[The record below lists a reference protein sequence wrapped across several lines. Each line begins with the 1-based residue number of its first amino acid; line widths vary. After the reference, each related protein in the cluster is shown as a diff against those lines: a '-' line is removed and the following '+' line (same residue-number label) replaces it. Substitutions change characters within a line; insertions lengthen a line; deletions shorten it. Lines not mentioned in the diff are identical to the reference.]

1 MEISSQSDDRMNPT
15 NIHPSSMKWISQKM
29 LAQPNLLHQL
39 TKSLSYVDPC
49 SLKWLLLASK
59 VCGVRSRLYGMMQ
72 FLSKPFSAL
81 QLPHQLQPVVGGLSF
96 SFQIVEQLLAM
107 EQLLAIDKKQ
117 SYDEHKALDQELELE
132 HNIKKVCLSLIFS
145 IHIMAN
151 AQT

>member
-15 NIHPSSMKWISQKM
+15 NIHPSSIKWISQKCWHN
-29 LAQPNLLHQL
+29 QICCINSPN
-39 TKSLSYVDPC
+39 PC

-59 VCGVRSRLYGMMQ
+59 VRGVRGRLYGMMQ

-107 EQLLAIDKKQ
+107 GMVIRWGWLLQWQWQYVTMI
-117 SYDEHKALDQELELE
+117 
-132 HNIKKVCLSLIFS
+132 IKGKICSGCDFQWWGTWSWWYV
-145 IHIMAN
+145 IHFN
-151 AQT
+151 Q